1 MGKGTIIAKLSK
13 ESGFCKKDI
22 SQVINLFIEEVNKDT
37 LENGQCVVA
46 GLGTFYRHDRPY
58 SEKKNYLASG
68 GMAII
73 KEQTMIKFRQHKNL
87 IAKINTK
94 TE

>member
-1 MGKGTIIAKLSK
+1 MGKGSIIAKLSK

-73 KEQTMIKFRQHKNL
+73 KKQTMIKFRQHKNL